1 MFMKFLSLEFKNF
14 TRSPQFAAGIAMK
27 ILTGFMLVYFAA
39 IFFGGAFAL
48 YFICEEEGENPLQ
61 IFSRFF
67 IFYWI
72 VDLLIKYIMQQLP
85 TNNIKPFLTMPI
97 SKNKIVGY
105 TVTKILTSFFSW
117 AFLIF
122 MIPFTILLLTNGSY
136 NPLGIIGL
144 FITTVSLILINA
156 CVNTFINKSNA
167 LLYSLIG
174 IGVTL
179 GVLQYL
185 HYIDISK
192 FSENIFLFF
201 YNHPLGFVIPLL
213 LCIALCYVSFQFI
226 KKNLYLDKGLEMKK
240 TVGKTENIEFLNRF
254 GSVGTF
260 LNNDIK
266 LIKRSKAA
274 RGALIMGFVFLLYG
288 FITFSGGTYKSPFMQ
303 LIIGLIITGGF
314 NLTFGQRVPAWDSSY
329 YPLMMTSNVPYKDYL
344 KGKWA
349 MFLVITS
356 ISMIL
361 AVAYGFFISWD
372 FYLTVLAAG
381 LYNLGVNSYLTLFA
395 GAYNKKP
402 IDLNSSSKGFT
413 SGQNNFN
420 VKLLLVVI
428 PQMIL
433 PMVVFGVMKLFFG
446 IYPAVFALGVLGL
459 LGFLFRDKIFDLIVK
474 VYKEEKYSTI
484 SAFKKV
490 D

>member
-1 MFMKFLSLEFKNF
+1 MKFLSLEFKSF
-14 TRSPQFAAGIAMK
+14 KRSPQFAAGIAMK
-27 ILTGFMLVYFAA
+27 ILTGFMLIYFAA

-48 YFICEEEGENPLQ
+48 YFICKEEGENPLQ
-61 IFSRFF
+61 LFSRFF
-67 IFYWI
+67 IFYWV
-72 VDLLIKYIMQQLP
+72 VDLFIKYMMQQLP
-85 TNNIKPFLTMPI
+85 TNNIKPLLTMPI
-97 SKNKIVGY
+97 PKKKIVSY

-122 MIPFTILLLTNGSY
+122 MIPFTILLLTDGEY
-136 NPLGIIGL
+136 NSFGIIGL
-144 FITTVSLILINA
+144 FIATTSLILINA
-156 CVNTFINKSNA
+156 CVNTFINKSSA
-167 LLYSLIG
+167 LLYSLIA
-174 IGVTL
+174 IGATL

-185 HYIDISK
+185 KYIDIPK
-192 FSENIFLFF
+192 VSEHIFTFF
-201 YNHPLGFVIPLL
+201 YNYPFGFILPLL
-213 LCIALCYVSFQFI
+213 ICIAFGYVTFQFI

-254 GSVGTF
+254 GAVGTF

-274 RGALIMGFVFLLYG
+274 RSAVIMGFVFLLYG
-288 FITFSGGTYKSPFMQ
+288 FITFTGGGYKSPFMQ
-303 LIIGLIITGGF
+303 LMIGLIITGGF

-349 MFLVITS
+349 MFLVVTC

-361 AVAYGFFISWD
+361 AIAYGFFISWD
-372 FYLTVLAAG
+372 FYLTVVAAG
-381 LYNLGVNSYLTLFA
+381 LYNLGVNSYLVLFA

-413 SGQNNFN
+413 AGQNNFN
-420 VKLLLVVI
+420 VKLLLVTI
-428 PQMIL
+428 PQMIV
-433 PMVVFGVMKLFFG
+433 PMVVFGVIKLFFG
-446 IYPAVFALGVLGL
+446 IYIAVFVLGVLGL

-474 VYKEEKYSTI
+474 VYKEEKYSTL